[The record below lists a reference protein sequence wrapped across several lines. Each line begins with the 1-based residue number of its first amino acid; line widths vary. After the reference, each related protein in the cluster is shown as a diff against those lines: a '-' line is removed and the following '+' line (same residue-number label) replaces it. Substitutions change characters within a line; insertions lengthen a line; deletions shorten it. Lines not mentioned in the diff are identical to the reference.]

1 MGLLNGL
8 LTLQPVSR
16 VRRNHGLEH
25 ATLNILAEQYP
36 HAHLAGH
43 SDVGGFWVIGDV
55 PTEVLADAVTQALER
70 MRAGEHGL
78 AIHPNCGTN
87 FVTAGAAAGVVA
99 WLVMLPG
106 GKTLRQKL
114 ERLPMVISLATLAII
129 AAQPLGLQLQAQVT
143 TSGRPGDL
151 AVIQVTAGQ
160 QGRLMA
166 HRVATQG

>member
-1 MGLLNGL
+1 MGILDNLLSL
-8 LTLQPVSR
+8 PAVSR

-25 ATLNILAEQYP
+25 ATLNILAEQFP
-36 HAHLAGH
+36 RAPLAGH

-55 PTEVLADAVTQALER
+55 PTQAVADAAGLALER

-87 FVTAGAAAGVVA
+87 FVTAGAAAGLAA

-106 GKTLRQKL
+106 GKSIRQKV

-129 AAQPLGLQLQAQVT
+129 VAQPLGLLLQARVT
-143 TSGRPGDL
+143 TSGLPGDL
-151 AVIQVTAGQ
+151 AVTQIIAGQ
-160 QGRLMA
+160 QGQLLT
-166 HRVATQG
+166 HRVMTQG